1 MLFTLFYF
9 SSINIFQETYFV
21 KPTASLKVW
30 FYLLNSTSK
39 ERQSHQKDCQ
49 GFSGRIHYSFFLKL
63 INFIIFTVVQQSS
76 QPSFTVFPFQTPS
89 PSLPPPQPVSFG
101 TISFSMSVNQLN
113 QHLFC
118 KEVHCILFFIFHI

>member
-49 GFSGRIHYSFFLKL
+49 GFSGRIHYPFFLKL
-63 INFIIFTVVQQSS
+63 INFIIFTVVQLN
-76 QPSFTVFPFQTPS
+76 FRE
-89 PSLPPPQPVSFG
+89 SLLLNK
-101 TISFSMSVNQLN
+101 TNLFSYHSNLKKI
-113 QHLFC
+113 LL
-118 KEVHCILFFIFHI
+118 CIF

>member
-63 INFIIFTVVQQSS
+63 INFITFTVVQQSS
-76 QPSFTVFPFQTPS
+76 QPSFTAFPSQTPVPS
-89 PSLPPPQPVSFG
+89 PPNLSPLEI
-101 TISFSMSVNQLN
+101 ISFSKSVHQY
-113 QHLFC
+113 LFC
-118 KEVHCILFFIFHI
+118 REVQCILF